1 MYKPVDAQFQAR
13 AMRTGTAAWVLQR
26 LSGLFLTVYL
36 ITHLIV
42 IGTAVRGEA
51 SFDRLLSNFE
61 KTPFLVLDAGLVGVV
76 AFHGLNGLR
85 LILLDF
91 AIGLRFQKVLFLGF
105 VRGGGGRLHRH
116 GCCRA
121 QPSLRA
127 GQAMTKAAE
136 VQEET
141 ATLET
146 PWAVVGS
153 GFWAWVL
160 QRVTAIGLV
169 VLLPMHIVVNH
180 LANISKA
187 EEGILPG
194 LVVFSDVAERFET
207 PAYWAIDLLLLSF
220 VLYHGLNGV
229 RNVAMD
235 YGLRGMAEKAV
246 TGVLSLVGVGAFVF
260 GVTALAAFI
269 D

>member
-1 MYKPVDAQFQAR
+1 
-13 AMRTGTAAWVLQR
+13 
-26 LSGLFLTVYL
+26 
-36 ITHLIV
+36 
-42 IGTAVRGEA
+42 
-51 SFDRLLSNFE
+51 
-61 KTPFLVLDAGLVGVV
+61 
-76 AFHGLNGLR
+76 
-85 LILLDF
+85 
-91 AIGLRFQKVLFLGF
+91 
-105 VRGGGGRLHRH
+105 
-116 GCCRA
+116 
-121 QPSLRA
+121 
-127 GQAMTKAAE
+127 MTKAAE